1 MVTGRIQPGFIDRS
15 SIDNLNA
22 EIWTMRFGGTES
34 ERRNISQSVNFDYQP
49 AWGVAGGLR
58 THGAERPPIWIRY
71 H

>member
-49 AWGVAGGLR
+49 AWGVVFHIKWHLSFELFGSLTAG
-58 THGAERPPIWIRY
+58 
-71 H
+71 